1 MAQLKDSLITGDLRV
16 TGTIYGLVD
25 KVNDVVDYNDGKPTK
40 FGYSTSG
47 MTSASWIGAWDA
59 TTSGEYR
66 LRAISPQ
73 NLRNTMGLGNTTGAL
88 PVANGGTGQTTAAG
102 IFNVV
107 RDNGGNSTWVNV
119 SGDTM
124 TGFLTLHA
132 NPTSNLHAATKQY
145 VDNAFAAN
153 DAMIFKGIVNAN
165 GDLPAN
171 HKVGW
176 TYRVGTAGTYA
187 GNTCEVGDLIIC
199 ITDGTAANNAHWV
212 VAQAN
217 IDGAVIGPTSATNGN
232 FALFNGT
239 TGKLIKN
246 SSYSPSSFI
255 LSNTNGNTQNLYRP
269 LQLNGTSDN
278 TIDAKI
284 NDLRANRLAFLP
296 ADQIII
302 EKTTD
307 GGSTWVDAE
316 VSDAVKV
323 GLFSETR
330 PTVWIP
336 TIDGKKNI
344 NCGLRI
350 TFTAMKYNVPAGTA
364 ETQKYNYW
372 NSNYVISTGRYNQ
385 LKEMYFWVSANSDTI
400 SVKVER
406 ATGAASTNWIT
417 VFENNSWGMTG
428 WSGNDY
434 IRFSQNVFGGG
445 TNQTGNSW
453 NYRLTFFTRGPGGST
468 TLSTSNTTSAQG
480 ISEIRGY
487 GDTWWVAG
495 NSYAA
500 SDHIYS
506 HDYNKNVVFPAK
518 VTATE
523 FIGAINATSP
533 AIITN
538 TKIPLSAGKVTSL
551 AANSSRL
558 YSDGLAISNPATAND
573 VGWIRVTG
581 TGESD
586 TVMEIATGDD
596 AGAGEKIVA
605 RQYNTSNAVAK
616 EAQILGING
625 VTTFPV
631 SVTVQG
637 TTDATSSTAATLI
650 SSGGLAVA
658 KKAWIGSGLGAS
670 STSNNSSHL
679 IISSSDTGAGG
690 NVALELWRG
699 TNASWQ
705 IGNEGGNLH
714 FRTNWTT
721 AKQTTYSVDAV
732 HINYNS
738 GDTTFKGSIT
748 ASSVSTPNGSI
759 WAGTAGNTTA
769 ERNVGVRSGAGNLYL
784 YSNASTTGNRGL
796 YAGPHGTDTAGKGII
811 TIDTNNVA
819 SFNGNAST
827 ATKLAST
834 GTTAQFWRGD
844 NAWSDT
850 ISGGL
855 LKITNNSTTLSL
867 GANNTSWVHFTNTA
881 GYPYYFDKQVNAVNG
896 FKVYNTTTAL
906 TDNSLTFSQGGGWN
920 MNDSTWIRSVGNKSI
935 YQNSGTLRTD
945 GTLQVG
951 NNGAYLNADTN
962 GVKISPRLTMVS
974 GKPINQILTGTGTAA
989 TTSGSNYV
997 PAKWTFNAGVT
1008 VTDGDIFTIKI
1019 PVAGHDYG
1027 VFMSVNNGTNYYPVV
1042 VSGTSRVTSHYPV
1055 NNYIQVVFEA
1065 SGSAASMFPL
1075 AGGTS
1080 RVTVSGGVFRILNF
1094 YDSGNSGLYQ
1104 NYSPKTYKV
1113 GTTAITQYD
1122 LVAEDNTGLL
1132 VPAHKIA
1139 HRVGSPIF
1147 ISDRALAANATGSW
1161 ANLYDR
1167 HYSYP
1172 IRNSG
1177 TNITTTAYN
1186 PIYLKGTI
1194 ANGMFTPDTTTPFI
1208 TTKAA
1213 CNVTGAYYMYIG
1225 DATTSNSYI
1234 AFNNSH
1240 TYYYY
1245 NGSALVH
1252 WTQAQSGP
1260 NIYYNSGTQTLHI
1273 DYVSNSQITTLS
1285 QTVSQLTALHATS
1298 GGTMK
1303 TVAQEIADNGG
1314 TITQNTLLNIN
1325 GTQFRI
1331 QNA

>member
-73 NLRNTMGLGNTTGAL
+73 NLRNSMGLGNTTGAL

-153 DAMIFKGIVNAN
+153 DAMIFKGIINAN
-165 GDLPAN
+165 GDLPAT

-372 NSNYVISTGRYNQ
+372 NSNYVVSTGRYNQ

-714 FRTNWTT
+714 FRTNYTT

-732 HINYNS
+732 NIAYNS
-738 GDTTFKGSIT
+738 GNTIIKGTVTAPTFI
-748 ASSVSTPNGSI
+748 
-759 WAGTAGNTTA
+759 
-769 ERNVGVRSGAGNLYL
+769 GAL
-784 YSNASTTGNRGL
+784 S
-796 YAGPHGTDTAGKGII
+796 
-811 TIDTNNVA
+811 
-819 SFNGNAST
+819 GNAST

-881 GYPYYFDKQVNAVNG
+881 GYPYYFDKQVNAING

-920 MNDSTWIRSVGNKSI
+920 MSDSTWIRSVGNKSI

-951 NNGAYLNADTN
+951 NNGTYLNAN
-962 GVKISPRLTMVS
+962 SSGVSISPRLTMTS
-974 GKPINQILTGTGTAA
+974 GKPINQLLTGTGTAG

-997 PAKWTFNAGVT
+997 PAKWTFNTGANA
-1008 VTDGDIFTIKI
+1008 TDGDIFTIKI

-1042 VSGTSRVTSHYPV
+1042 LSGTGRVTSHYPV
-1055 NNYIQVVFEA
+1055 NTYIQVIFEA
-1065 SGSAASMFPL
+1065 AGSAASIFPL

-1080 RVTVSGGVFRILNF
+1080 RVTVTGGAFRVLN
-1094 YDSGNSGLYQ
+1094 YYADGNNYNWVRPYYIYWKTKTNLYRYQ
-1104 NYSPKTYKV
+1104 LLFTQDEQYLLPANAVDNSQATTKTLTTESFDPFGDIYYYGSTTTVSANNKIGDNTLYSAQGIIDLRYSFNT
-1113 GTTAITQYD
+1113 GTTLTTQKAVYLVMVPQSNGKVKLHSTPITQTLPTTED
-1122 LVAEDNTGLL
+1122 GLVYKYLGQAYSNYGLQL
-1132 VPAHKIA
+1132 VQEKPCYYFSNGQI
-1139 HRVGSPIF
+1139 REWT
-1147 ISDRALAANATGSW
+1147 NAG
-1161 ANLYDR
+1161 N
-1167 HYSYP
+1167 
-1172 IRNSG
+1172 
-1177 TNITTTAYN
+1177 
-1186 PIYLKGTI
+1186 
-1194 ANGMFTPDTTTPFI
+1194 
-1208 TTKAA
+1208 
-1213 CNVTGAYYMYIG
+1213 
-1225 DATTSNSYI
+1225 
-1234 AFNNSH
+1234 
-1240 TYYYY
+1240 
-1245 NGSALVH
+1245 
-1252 WTQAQSGP
+1252 SGP

-1273 DYVSNSQITTLS
+1273 DYVSNSSVTTLS